1 MDCGLADVDGLV
13 LSTCDGI
20 LTKRASLLKTK
31 SSYMVP
37 WKQKE
42 ESNWEWEREVERSR
56 REKEKNVPL
65 QKLLG
70 RLSFMAFSVQSLGGA
85 QEELLGSLSGSA
97 VPRALSCAG
106 TPTSFLR
113 CMVAAARRSIISKLF
128 KRAYSI
134 PHPSTN
140 DECFLKTYWR
150 ANSSQ
155 DFWARKQTF

>member
-20 LTKRASLLKTK
+20 LIKEHHFLKQSPLTWYLENK
-31 SSYMVP
+31 
-37 WKQKE
+37 KE
-42 ESNWEWEREVERSR
+42 KVIEN
-56 REKEKNVPL
+56 EKERWKGVEERKKKMCLCRNCL
-65 QKLLG
+65 EG
-70 RLSFMAFSVQSLGGA
+70 CFMAFSVQSLGGA

-140 DECFLKTYWR
+140 DECFLKTY
-150 ANSSQ
+150 
-155 DFWARKQTF
+155 